1 MKQIDEH
8 RFQADEQMTF
18 VNKSSSKRMGNG
30 IYLANGDSIKNYTEE
45 PMTPAEISAYEE
57 SKRKRE
63 SAKESRQKGSK
74 KNANEEQQ

>member
-8 RFQADEQMTF
+8 RFQADEQKTF
-18 VNKSSSKRMGNG
+18 VHKSSSKRMGNG
-30 IYLANGDSIKNYTEE
+30 IYLATGDDIGNYTEE

-63 SAKESRQKGSK
+63 SSKEGRQKRSK
-74 KNANEEQQ
+74 KGAESVQ

>member
-8 RFQADEQMTF
+8 RFQADEQKTF
-18 VNKSSSKRMGNG
+18 VHKSSSKRMGNG
-30 IYLANGDSIKNYTEE
+30 IYLATGDDIGNYTEE

-63 SAKESRQKGSK
+63 SSKEGRQKGSK
-74 KNANEEQQ
+74 KGVESVQ

>member
-8 RFQADEQMTF
+8 RFQADEQKTF
-18 VNKSSSKRMGNG
+18 VHKSSSKRMGNG
-30 IYLANGDSIKNYTEE
+30 IYLATGDDIGNYTEE

-63 SAKESRQKGSK
+63 SAKENRQKSAK
-74 KNANEEQQ
+74 KTVNEEQK

>member
-8 RFQADEQMTF
+8 RFLADEQKTF
-18 VNKSSSKRMGNG
+18 VHKSSSKRMGNG
-30 IYLANGDSIKNYTEE
+30 IYLANGDSIENYTEE

-63 SAKESRQKGSK
+63 SAKENRQKSAK
-74 KNANEEQQ
+74 KTVNEEQK

>member
-8 RFQADEQMTF
+8 RFQADEQKTF
-18 VNKSSSKRMGNG
+18 VHKSSSKRMGNG
-30 IYLANGDSIKNYTEE
+30 IYLATGDDIGNYTEE
-45 PMTPAEISAYEE
+45 LMTPAEISAYEE

-74 KNANEEQQ
+74 KDAKEEQQ